1 MTESERKLESQRFI
15 QRGENVLLVSER
27 WGQQRQN
34 AAAGETAPPGGGDVR
49 VAGPPEA
56 GDLGP

>member
-15 QRGENVLLVSER
+15 QRGENVLLVSE
-27 WGQQRQN
+27 QRQN
-34 AAAGETAPPGGGDVR
+34 AAAGETAPPAGGDVR